1 MAQPT
6 ATAATTAAIG
16 KIGYYNA
23 EFQSPVEVSEGI
35 LKTFGGM
42 YGFRSIRWQKDG
54 YEYAVVGNVS
64 FDTLAGFVESLGAG
78 TVRMPENMSFRE
90 KPQVEVPVDMESV
103 ENEQKSVDAGHSPWK
118 LDPVYVAQVFVS
130 LKISPEGIVGNYP
143 VNYEDIKVIKNNG
156 IEAVLEVSG
165 DVSNISKV
173 YLKKLIR
180 QDSTGIWTVV
190 GYDPL

>member
-1 MAQPT
+1 
-6 ATAATTAAIG
+6 
-16 KIGYYNA
+16 
-23 EFQSPVEVSEGI
+23 
-35 LKTFGGM
+35 
-42 YGFRSIRWQKDG
+42 
-54 YEYAVVGNVS
+54 
-64 FDTLAGFVESLGAG
+64 
-78 TVRMPENMSFRE
+78 
-90 KPQVEVPVDMESV
+90 
-103 ENEQKSVDAGHSPWK
+103 VDAGHSPWK

-130 LKISPEGIVGNYP
+130 LEISPEGIVGNYP